1 MNYVLRAVIR
11 KARTYYILI
20 IDLKF
25 HPRIS
30 FFPLLLLPICFN
42 FKIFL
47 NSIFAFLNKKKTD
60 FLRHAPCMRH
70 VKKDYEVCSS
80 RYQNTMSKIA
90 QSNITPDPD
99 NKTQQE
105 FDEAIKIKTVCW

>member
-1 MNYVLRAVIR
+1 
-11 KARTYYILI
+11 
-20 IDLKF
+20 
-25 HPRIS
+25 
-30 FFPLLLLPICFN
+30 
-42 FKIFL
+42 
-47 NSIFAFLNKKKTD
+47 
-60 FLRHAPCMRH
+60 MRH

-105 FDEAIKIKTVCW
+105 FDEAIKIKTVCWSVNICF